1 MKCVTVTAIQQQTLI
16 YFLKI
21 RTHFTI
27 RLESEL
33 VAMFIPVTSFKQL
46 EALKFQLCAVKDVC
60 TIVRVLMWNTVVL
73 FAFILPL
80 QDIIKFLP
88 SLILTLLI
96 TMMNYYELAFT
107 WILLLACSSSKMKLY
122 LILPKILKC

>member
-1 MKCVTVTAIQQQTLI
+1 
-16 YFLKI
+16 
-21 RTHFTI
+21 
-27 RLESEL
+27 
-33 VAMFIPVTSFKQL
+33 MFRPVTSFKQL

-60 TIVRVLMWNTVVL
+60 TIVRVLMWNTVVP

-80 QDIIKFLP
+80 QDIIKFWP

-96 TMMNYYELAFT
+96 TTMNYYELAFT

>member
-1 MKCVTVTAIQQQTLI
+1 MKCVTVTAIQQQTLN

-60 TIVRVLMWNTVVL
+60 TIVRVLMWNTVVYRL
-73 FAFILPL
+73 HSSYPYRT
-80 QDIIKFLP
+80 
-88 SLILTLLI
+88 SL
-96 TMMNYYELAFT
+96 
-107 WILLLACSSSKMKLY
+107 SSCLH
-122 LILPKILKC
+122 

>member
-1 MKCVTVTAIQQQTLI
+1 MKCVTVTVIQQQTLN

-27 RLESEL
+27 RLESEQ
-33 VAMFIPVTSFKQL
+33 VAMFIPVTSFKQP

-60 TIVRVLMWNTVVL
+60 TIVRVLMWNIVAL

-88 SLILTLLI
+88 FINSNPLNHYDELL
-96 TMMNYYELAFT
+96 
-107 WILLLACSSSKMKLY
+107 
-122 LILPKILKC
+122 

>member
-60 TIVRVLMWNTVVL
+60 TIVRVLMWNTVVP

-96 TMMNYYELAFT
+96 TTMNYYELAFT